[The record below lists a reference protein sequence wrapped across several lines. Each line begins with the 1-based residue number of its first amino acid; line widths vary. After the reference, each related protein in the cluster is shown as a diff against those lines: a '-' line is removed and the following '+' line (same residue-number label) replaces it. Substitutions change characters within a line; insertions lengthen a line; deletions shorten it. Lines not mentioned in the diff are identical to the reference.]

1 MQPCSNCETARGETR
16 LLRLSP
22 QFSMALCRRCFEKEM
37 RWRMHQPDDWII
49 WRWEQLRPTDK
60 KVDDDV

>member
-1 MQPCSNCETARGETR
+1 M
-16 LLRLSP
+16 RLSP